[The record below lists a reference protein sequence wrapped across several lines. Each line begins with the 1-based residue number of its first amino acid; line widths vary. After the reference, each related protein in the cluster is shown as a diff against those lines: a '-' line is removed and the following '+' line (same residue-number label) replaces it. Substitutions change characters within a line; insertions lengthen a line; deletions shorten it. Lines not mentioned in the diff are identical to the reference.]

1 MGAVM
6 SIKHLLVAAFLP
18 VFALSGCQS
27 MKNGLAA
34 DQAAHEEGASALNEA
49 EVRSIAREAYLY
61 GYPVVE
67 AYKTLYAQA
76 VDQGGPNFKAPFNQV
91 GNTANVFTPK
101 DTAIITPNSD
111 TPYSFVWMDLR
122 AEPLVLTLPP
132 IENKRYYSVQLI
144 DLYTHNFAYLG
155 TRTTGD
161 QGGNYMIAGPDWNGE
176 KPASVKAV
184 IRSESS
190 IAYAIYRT
198 QLFNAKDLRRVRAIQ
213 KGYKVRTLS
222 AFLGKPAPAAAAPI
236 GWPKPAADATDSLA
250 FFRYLNFM
258 LQFAPTMPSEQD
270 VMARFAKIGVGRG
283 LPFDERSLSPEIQK
297 TLAAGMADGKSHFV
311 EFKKTQLDTRKLTS
325 GDLFGTREHLKNN
338 YMYRYAAAALGIFGN
353 SAEEAIYPGYFL
365 DAAGRPLNAAATRY
379 TLHFDKDKLP
389 PANAFWSLTMYDG
402 KSKLLVANPLNRYL
416 INSSMLGQLK
426 RDRDGGLTLYVQKDS
441 PGKDKASNWLPAPDG
456 PFYAILRVYL
466 PKQEMLSGQWRQP
479 PMVAAE

>member
-1 MGAVM
+1 M
-6 SIKHLLVAAFLP
+6 SMKDLLVAALLS

-27 MKNGLAA
+27 VKISPETE
-34 DQAAHEEGASALNEA
+34 QATDERAASAVNEA
-49 EVRSIAREAYLY
+49 EVRAIAREAYIY

-76 VDQGGPNFKAPFNQV
+76 VDQGGPNFKAPFNQI
-91 GNTANVFTPK
+91 GNTANVFTPN

-155 TRTTGD
+155 TRTSGN
-161 QGGNYMIAGPDWNGE
+161 QGGNYMIVGPDWSGE
-176 KPASVKAV
+176 KPANVKAV

-213 KGYKVRTLS
+213 NGYKVRTLS
-222 AFLGKPAPAAAAPI
+222 AFLGRPAPAPASPI
-236 GWPKPAADATDSLA
+236 DWPKPVADATDSLA

-258 LQFAPTMPSEQD
+258 LQFAPTVPSEQD

-283 LPFDERSLSPEIQK
+283 LSFDKNSLSPEIQK
-297 TLAAGMADGKSHFV
+297 SMAGGIADGKSQFV
-311 EFKKTQLDTRKLTS
+311 EFKKTQLDTGKLTS

-338 YMYRYAAAALGIFGN
+338 YMYRYAAAVLGIFGN

-365 DAAGRPLNAAATRY
+365 DAAGKPLDAAATRY

-402 KSKLLVANPLNRYL
+402 QSKLLVANPLNRYL
-416 INSSMLGQLK
+416 INASMLGQLK
-426 RDRDGGLTLYVQKDS
+426 RDGDGGLTLYVQKDS

-456 PFYAILRVYL
+456 SFYTILRVYL

-479 PMVAAE
+479 PMVVAE

>member
-1 MGAVM
+1 M
-6 SIKHLLVAAFLP
+6 SMKDLLVAALLS

-27 MKNGLAA
+27 VKISPETE
-34 DQAAHEEGASALNEA
+34 QATDERAASAVNEA
-49 EVRSIAREAYLY
+49 EVRAIAREAYIY

-76 VDQGGPNFKAPFNQV
+76 VDQGGPNFKAPFNQI
-91 GNTANVFTPK
+91 GNTANVFTPN

-155 TRTTGD
+155 TRTSGN
-161 QGGNYMIAGPDWNGE
+161 QGGNYMIVGPDWSGE
-176 KPASVKAV
+176 KPANVKAV

-213 KGYKVRTLS
+213 NGYKVRTLS
-222 AFLGKPAPAAAAPI
+222 AFLGKPAPAPASPI
-236 GWPKPAADATDSLA
+236 DWPKPVADATDSLA

-258 LQFAPTMPSEQD
+258 LQFAPTVPSEQD

-283 LPFDERSLSPEIQK
+283 LSFDKNSLSPEIQK
-297 TLAAGMADGKSHFV
+297 SMAGGIADGKTQFV
-311 EFKKTQLDTRKLTS
+311 EFKKTQLDTGKLTS

-338 YMYRYAAAALGIFGN
+338 YMYRYAAAVLGIFGN

-365 DAAGRPLNAAATRY
+365 DAAGKPLDAAATRY

-402 KSKLLVANPLNRYL
+402 QSKLLVANPLNRYL
-416 INSSMLGQLK
+416 INASMLGQLK
-426 RDRDGGLTLYVQKDS
+426 RDGDGGLTLYVQKDS

-456 PFYAILRVYL
+456 SFYTILRVYL

-479 PMVAAE
+479 PMVVAE

>member
-1 MGAVM
+1 M
-6 SIKHLLVAAFLP
+6 SMKHLLVAALLP

-27 MKNGLAA
+27 VKISPATEQAA
-34 DQAAHEEGASALNEA
+34 DERAASAVNEA
-49 EVRSIAREAYLY
+49 EVRSIAREAYIY

-76 VDQGGPNFKAPFNQV
+76 VDQGGPNFKAPFNQI

-122 AEPLVLTLPP
+122 AEPLVLTFPP

-155 TRTTGD
+155 TRTSGN
-161 QGGNYMIAGPDWNGE
+161 QGGSYMIVGPDWTGE
-176 KPASVKAV
+176 KPANVKAV

-213 KGYKVRTLS
+213 NGYKVRTLS
-222 AFLGKPAPAAAAPI
+222 AFLGRPAPAAASPI
-236 GWPKPAADATDSLA
+236 DWPKPVADATDSLA

-258 LQFAPTMPSEQD
+258 LQFAPTVPSEQD

-283 LPFDERSLSPEIQK
+283 LSFDKSSLSPGVQK
-297 TLAAGMADGKSHFV
+297 AMAGGMADGKSQFV
-311 EFKKTQLDTRKLTS
+311 EFNETQLDTRKLTS

-365 DAAGRPLNAAATRY
+365 DAAGKPLDAAATRY

-402 KSKLLVANPLNRYL
+402 QSKLLVVNLLNRYL

-441 PGKDKASNWLPAPDG
+441 PSKDKASNWLPAPDG

-479 PMVAAE
+479 PMVVAE

>member
-1 MGAVM
+1 M
-6 SIKHLLVAAFLP
+6 SIKQLLVAALLP

-27 MKNGLAA
+27 AKISPATE
-34 DQAAHEEGASALNEA
+34 QATDERAASAVNEA
-49 EVRSIAREAYLY
+49 EVRSIAREAYIY

-76 VDQGGPNFKAPFNQV
+76 VDQGGPNFKAPFNQI

-155 TRTTGD
+155 TRTSGN
-161 QGGNYMIAGPDWNGE
+161 QGGNYMIVGPDWSGE

-213 KGYKVRTLS
+213 NGYKVRTLS
-222 AFLGKPAPAAAAPI
+222 AFLGGPAPAAASPI
-236 GWPKPAADATDSLA
+236 DWPKPVADATDSLA

-258 LQFAPTMPSEQD
+258 LQFAPTVPSEQD

-283 LPFDERSLSPEIQK
+283 LSFDKNSLSPEVQK
-297 TLAAGMADGKSHFV
+297 AMVGGMADGKSQFV
-311 EFKKTQLDTRKLTS
+311 EFNKTQLDTRKLTS

-365 DAAGRPLNAAATRY
+365 DAAGKPLDAAATRY

-402 KSKLLVANPLNRYL
+402 QSKLLVANSLNRYL

-441 PGKDKASNWLPAPDG
+441 PGKEKASNWLPAPDG

-466 PKQEMLSGQWRQP
+466 PEQEMLSGQWRQP
-479 PMVAAE
+479 PMVVAE